1 MPHLD
6 WTHGRIEM
14 NHGGGGRAMAQ
25 LIDELFAA
33 VFADAE
39 LDRRGDFAHLDLPPG
54 RVVMATDAHVVSPR
68 FFPGGDIGG
77 LSIHGTVNDVAM
89 SGGRPLF
96 IAATFVLEEGLPL
109 VELKQIVESMGH
121 AAREA
126 GVRIVAGDTKVV
138 ERGGCDGIFI
148 TTTGIGVVP
157 EGIGVGVDRIQVG
170 DAVLISGSIGDHGA
184 AIMSTRENLSFATD
198 LTSDTQSLN
207 DLIAAMTTAV
217 PTLRC
222 LRDPT
227 RGGLATVLNEFA
239 ASAKVGIRIEEN
251 QIPVKEPVVAACE
264 LLGLDPLYVAC
275 EGRLVAVCPADE
287 AQTLLAAMRA
297 HPKGEQA
304 AIIGSVVE
312 DPRHFVQMTT
322 AFGGTRIV
330 DMLTGEQLPRIC

>member
-1 MPHLD
+1 
-6 WTHGRIEM
+6 
-14 NHGGGGRAMAQ
+14 MAQ